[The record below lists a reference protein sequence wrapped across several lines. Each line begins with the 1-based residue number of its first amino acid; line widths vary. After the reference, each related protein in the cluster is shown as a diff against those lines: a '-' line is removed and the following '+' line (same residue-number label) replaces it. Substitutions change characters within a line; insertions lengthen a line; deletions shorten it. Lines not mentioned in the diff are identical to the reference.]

1 MDLETTSAILVTIV
15 SILLSGLFSGT
26 EIAFVQS
33 SKVRIGI
40 DEQQGGLISRI
51 IGGFTRH
58 QDMFI
63 STILVGNNVV
73 LVIYGISISV
83 IINPWLKDIL
93 PDSEGLMLVANTCI
107 STIIILITGE
117 FLPKTLFRINPNT
130 MLKVFALP
138 IYVIYI
144 LLYPVSLFAS
154 GLSRL
159 MMRIFGIKEKKND
172 NARLTIDQIDH
183 FVQQAFE
190 DKKEGE
196 NVENEVKIFRNALD
210 FKDTH
215 IHDCLIPRNE
225 IVAVN
230 IDTTTRQQL
239 VNKFI
244 STGLSK
250 IVVYRN
256 DIDDVMGYIHVS
268 ELFNLE
274 ANWKECLKPVIY
286 TPETML
292 ANKMMHRLM
301 AEKKS
306 MAIVVD
312 EFGGT
317 AGLVTLEDL
326 VEEIFGEIEDEH
338 DRSSLIMRRT
348 APDSYELAGRAEIQA
363 VNEEFGL
370 DLRESEE
377 YHTIAGFILHNL
389 EALPRQGDTFTIG
402 LFNFHILRMTAT
414 KIELVALQ
422 VLPKAE
428 ATETTE

>member
-1 MDLETTSAILVTIV
+1 MDSLTAIILTIIAVFFSAI
-15 SILLSGLFSGT
+15 FSGV

-40 DEQQGGLISRI
+40 DERQGGLISRI

-63 STILVGNNVV
+63 STILVGNNIV
-73 LVIYGISISV
+73 LVIYGIAISV
-83 IINPWLKDIL
+83 IINPWLESVF
-93 PDSEGLMLVANTCI
+93 PSEAPVLICNTLI
-107 STIIILITGE
+107 STGIILIAGE
-117 FLPKTLFRINPNT
+117 FLPKTLFRINPNA

-138 IYVIYI
+138 IHFIYI
-144 LLYPVSLFAS
+144 LLYPVSLLAS
-154 GLSRL
+154 ALSRGL
-159 MMRIFGIKEKKND
+159 MRLAGIKDEKQD
-172 NARLTIDQIDH
+172 DSRLTIDQIDH
-183 FVQQAFE
+183 FVQQAID

-215 IHDCLIPRNE
+215 IHDCMIPRNE

-230 IDTTTRQQL
+230 IDTTTREQL
-239 VNKFI
+239 VNTFI
-244 STGLSK
+244 TTGLSK
-250 IVVYRN
+250 IVVYRE
-256 DIDDVMGYIHVS
+256 DIDEVLGYIHVS
-268 ELFNLE
+268 ELFNTE
-274 ANWKECLKPVIY
+274 SDWKKCLKPVIF
-286 TPETML
+286 TPESML

-301 AEKKS
+301 AERKS

-338 DRSSLIMRRT
+338 DRRHLTARET
-348 APDSYELAGRAEIQA
+348 APGCYEFSGRAEIQA

-370 DLRESEE
+370 DLRESED
-377 YHTIAGFILHNL
+377 YHTIAGYILHNL
-389 EALPRQGDTFTIG
+389 EALPQTGDVFTIHDVR
-402 LFNFHILRMTAT
+402 FEILRMTAT
-414 KIELVALQ
+414 RIELVALQ
-422 VLPKAE
+422 LPRTDADGE
-428 ATETTE
+428 

>member
-1 MDLETTSAILVTIV
+1 MEQPLAIIITVLA
-15 SILLSGLFSGT
+15 ILLSGFFSGT

-40 DEQQGGLISRI
+40 DERQGGIISRI

-63 STILVGNNVV
+63 STILVGNNIV
-73 LVIYGISISV
+73 LVIYGIAISI
-83 IINPWLKDIL
+83 IINPWL
-93 PDSEGLMLVANTCI
+93 EAHFQNEALVLICNTLI
-107 STIIILITGE
+107 STTIILIAGE

-130 MLKVFALP
+130 MLKVFAIP
-138 IYVIYI
+138 TYIIYL

-154 GLSRL
+154 GLSKLL
-159 MMRIFGIKEKKND
+159 MKVFGIKEEKTD
-172 NARLTIDQIDH
+172 ETRLTIDQIDH
-183 FVQQAFE
+183 FVQQAIDE
-190 DKKEGE
+190 KKEGE
-196 NVENEVKIFRNALD
+196 DVENEVKIFRNALD

-215 IHDCLIPRNE
+215 IHDCMIPRNE

-230 IDTTTRQQL
+230 IDTTSRSELTNL
-239 VNKFI
+239 FI
-244 STGLSK
+244 TTGLSK
-250 IVVYRN
+250 IVVYRD
-256 DIDDVMGYIHVS
+256 DIDEVLGYIHVS
-268 ELFNLE
+268 ELFN
-274 ANWKECLKPVIY
+274 ADADWKNCLKPVIF

-338 DRSSLIMRRT
+338 DRSRKVARMT
-348 APDSYELAGRAEIQA
+348 APGCYELSGRAEIQA
-363 VNEEFGL
+363 VNEEFNL
-370 DLRESEE
+370 DIKESED

-389 EALPRQGDTFTIG
+389 EALPKQGDSFNIG
-402 LFNFHILRMTAT
+402 RFKFDILRMTAT
-414 KIELVALQ
+414 KIELVSMELLNQ
-422 VLPKAE
+422 E
-428 ATETTE
+428 EED

>member
-1 MDLETTSAILVTIV
+1 MSITLAIIITLIA
-15 SILLSGLFSGT
+15 ILLSGLFSGT

-40 DEQQGGLISRI
+40 DERQGGLISRI

-73 LVIYGISISV
+73 LVIYGIAISL
-83 IINPWLKDIL
+83 IINPWLEEIFA
-93 PDSEGLMLVANTCI
+93 SEALVLICNTLI
-107 STIIILITGE
+107 STGIILIAGE
-117 FLPKTLFRINPNT
+117 FLPKTLFRINPNA
-130 MLKVFALP
+130 MLKAIALP
-138 IYVIYI
+138 VYLIYI
-144 LLYPVSLFAS
+144 LLYPVSLFTS
-154 GLSRL
+154 TLSRGL
-159 MMRIFGIKEKKND
+159 MRLFGIREERSD
-172 NARLTIDQIDH
+172 NTRLTMDQIDH
-183 FVQQAFE
+183 FVQQAIE

-215 IHDCLIPRNE
+215 IHDCMIPRNE

-230 IDTTTRQQL
+230 IEGTTRAQL
-239 VNKFI
+239 VQTFI
-244 STGLSK
+244 TTGLSK
-250 IVVYRN
+250 IVVYRD
-256 DIDDVMGYIHVS
+256 DIDEVLGYIHVS
-268 ELFNLE
+268 ELFNTE
-274 ANWKECLKPVIY
+274 VDWKNCLKPVIF

-301 AEKKS
+301 SEKKS

-338 DRSSLIMRRT
+338 DRNRLVARQT
-348 APDSYELAGRAEIQA
+348 APGCYEFSGRAEIQA
-363 VNEEFGL
+363 INEEF
-370 DLRESEE
+370 DIDMRESED

-389 EALPRQGDTFTIG
+389 EALPKQGDTFVINH
-402 LFNFHILRMTAT
+402 FRFEILRMTAT
-414 KIELVALQ
+414 KIELVSVE
-422 VLPKAE
+422 VLPDEQAQ
-428 ATETTE
+428 